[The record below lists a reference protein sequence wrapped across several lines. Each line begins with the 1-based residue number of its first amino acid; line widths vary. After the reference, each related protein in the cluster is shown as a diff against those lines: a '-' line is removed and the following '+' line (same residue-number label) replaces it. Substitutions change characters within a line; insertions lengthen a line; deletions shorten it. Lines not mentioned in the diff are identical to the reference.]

1 MKRIIFVVA
10 IIALIGASGIFVYS
24 LYSLGFNAGRSSA
37 EPVTVTVY
45 QPEYVDRHIQTT
57 VYVPEPYPIE
67 VPVPY
72 EISKEVPVYIDR
84 VVETPAEY
92 KPWKSVNE
100 FIEWYGDQNFLP
112 LVNPP
117 PRSDC
122 DDYADR
128 VQVAA
133 VRDGRAVSQVLLN
146 TPFYY
151 GVKVRDSNVGHD
163 ACMILVHGKAGDKFY
178 YVDPSPLYFKV
189 VFIVNRD

>member
-24 LYSLGFNAGRSSA
+24 LYSLGFNDGRSSV
-37 EPVTVTVY
+37 EPQIVTVY
-45 QPEYVDRHIQTT
+45 QTEYIDRHIQTT

-72 EISKEVPVYIDR
+72 EIEVPVYIDR

-100 FIEWYGDQNFLP
+100 FIEWYGAQNFLP

-151 GVKVRDSNVGHD
+151 GVKVRDSIVGHD
-163 ACMILVHGKAGDKFY
+163 ACMILVHGKTGDKFY
-178 YVDPSPLYFKV
+178 YVDPSPRYFKV

>member
-1 MKRIIFVVA
+1 MKSILVIIA
-10 IIALIGASGIFVYS
+10 IIVVVVCSNTSIYL
-24 LYSLGFNAGRSSA
+24 LGHYNGQVSV
-37 EPVTVTVY
+37 EPQTVTVY

-72 EISKEVPVYIDR
+72 EISKEVPVYVDR
-84 VVETPAEY
+84 VVETPTEY

-100 FIEWYGDQNFLP
+100 FIEWYGAQDFTVLMP
-112 LVNPP
+112 SGAYKV
-117 PRSDC
+117 DC

-133 VRDGRAVSQVLLN
+133 MRDGRAVSQVLLN

-151 GVKVRDSNVGHD
+151 GVKVRDSIVGHD
-163 ACMILVHGKAGDKFY
+163 ACMILVHGKTGDKFY
-178 YVDPSPLYFKV
+178 YVNPSPWSFKV
-189 VFIVNRD
+189 IYIVNRD